1 MVMGKIKIMLV
12 DDQMLLR
19 EGLKT
24 IINLQDDM
32 EVICEAE
39 NGEVAMRQMRANP
52 ADVILMDIRMP
63 VLDGVEATRIIKQK
77 HPATAIIILT
87 TFDDDDYIIDALSYG
102 ADGYLLKD
110 IDGLHLV
117 RAVQEAYHGN
127 MMMPA
132 RIASKLALRLSG
144 QKTGNLTQAPESLA
158 HSSILTEREEQIARL
173 LAQNMANR
181 QIARKLFLS
190 EGTVKNYISEIY
202 SKLGTSNRDQAIM
215 LIKQMLE

>member
-1 MVMGKIKIMLV
+1 MGKIRIMLV

-39 NGEVAMRQMRANP
+39 NGEVAVRQMRENP

-63 VLDGVEATRIIKQK
+63 VLDGVEATRIIKQQ
-77 HPATAIIILT
+77 HPDTAIIILT
-87 TFDDDDYIIDALSYG
+87 TFDDDDYIIDALSHG

-117 RAVQEAYHGN
+117 RAIQEAYRGN

-144 QKTGNLTQAPESLA
+144 QKAGSLTQASESLA
-158 HSSILTEREEQIARL
+158 HSNMLTEREEQIARL
-173 LAQNMANR
+173 LVQNMANR
-181 QIARKLFLS
+181 QISRKLFLS

-202 SKLGTSNRDQAIM
+202 RKLGTSNRDRAIM
-215 LIKQMLE
+215 LIKQMIE